1 MRILVV
7 DDEKDLNQL
16 IVEKL
21 RLEGYA
27 VDACYDGNSAL
38 EYLLIGNY
46 DCVILDIMLPGLS
59 GYEVLEQMHRN
70 KIFVPVMFLS
80 ARTESEDI
88 VRGLD
93 EGADDYLVKPFD
105 FEVLLARLRVML
117 RKKAGI
123 HSQILRCGDLEM
135 DVAKKLVV
143 RDGEH
148 IDLTAREFALLQY
161 LLLNHDIVLSR
172 EQILSSV
179 WNDNGEICSN
189 VVDVYVRLLRKKVDS
204 PFENKMIH
212 TVRGSGYFLREG

>member
-1 MRILVV
+1 MPI
-7 DDEKDLNQL
+7 
-16 IVEKL
+16 
-21 RLEGYA
+21 
-27 VDACYDGNSAL
+27 
-38 EYLLIGNY
+38 
-46 DCVILDIMLPGLS
+46 IMLTAKGETFDKVLGL
-59 GYEVLEQMHRN
+59 EL
-70 KIFVPVMFLS
+70 
-80 ARTESEDI
+80 
-88 VRGLD
+88 
-93 EGADDYLVKPFD
+93 GADDYLVKPID

-212 TVRGSGYFLREG
+212 TVRGSGYCLREG